1 MEEPDPEKDIGTW
14 SHGFRRSPGKK
25 ALSEEE
31 MKEKLPRKVPVN
43 ARQM

>member
-14 SHGFRRSPGKK
+14 SHGLRRSPRKK

-31 MKEKLPRKVPVN
+31 KKK
-43 ARQM
+43 ARRSVLLVS